1 MTRPIIGITV
11 DIENDGF
18 ISSPHAYFSSVEK
31 AGGLPLVIPF
41 YESDSAIDE
50 LVELCDGFLFS
61 GGNDIAPERY
71 GESPCEQCGEVAPL
85 RDELEFKLLEKIL
98 KTEKPILAV
107 CRGAQFI
114 NVAFGG
120 TLIQDL
126 PTQLPSSVSH
136 LQTEPKFSHSHSVN
150 VIEGTPL
157 FDLVKKTRI
166 PANSFHHQAIKTLA
180 DRLQVMA
187 TADDGVIEAVWHT
200 EKRYIRAYQWHPER
214 LFQIDE
220 NAQAIFKDFIKVCK

>member
-18 ISSPHAYFSSVEK
+18 LSSPHSYFSSVEK
-31 AGGLPLVIPF
+31 SGGLPLIIPF
-41 YESDSAIDE
+41 LENDDTIDR
-50 LVELCDGFLFS
+50 LVALCDGFLFS

-71 GESPCEQCGEVAPL
+71 GENKIEQCGEIAPL
-85 RDELEFKLLEKIL
+85 RDELEFKLLDKLL

-107 CRGAQFI
+107 CRGAQLI

-120 TLIQDL
+120 TLIQDI
-126 PTQLPSSVSH
+126 PTESPSSVSH
-136 LQTEPKFSHSHSVN
+136 RQTEPKFSHSHSVN
-150 VIEGTPL
+150 VKEGTPL

-180 DRLQVMA
+180 DGLQVMA

-214 LFQIDE
+214 LFDIDQ
-220 NAQAIFKDFIKVCK
+220 NSVAIFEDFIKSCK